1 MAHEGLGY
9 LNQLGKALGLK
20 FAAAEGDGRLFGGCR
35 HLGCPC
41 HIRRIGSQ
49 AGIPKAL
56 CLTYGAH
63 NVAYLAHKHVIFEP
77 GYELV
82 DKLHGRGQITGGSV
96 CAKGHGGVFVSG
108 YGLRIALQCAGKYF
122 NALVLLVVQLV
133 DHFTGGAFPVELLLL
148 ADYVSVERVKLLFE
162 PVIGLGGFRVHHAV
176 FKFVHYF
183 AHLGCDICA
192 ILHHFVELFHRLL
205 IPPKFLV

>member
-1 MAHEGLGY
+1 MIELVIVSRLLEYPDAALWQHQQELFDAIAASETLPSEDAYKLGVFLRRLDLVQYAIKHGLIRTERVAHEGLGY
-9 LNQLGKALGLK
+9 LNQFGKALGLK

-77 GYELV
+77 GHELV

-96 CAKGHGGVFVSG
+96 CVAPRTGGV
-108 YGLRIALQCAGKYF
+108 
-122 NALVLLVVQLV
+122 
-133 DHFTGGAFPVELLLL
+133 D
-148 ADYVSVERVKLLFE
+148 
-162 PVIGLGGFRVHHAV
+162 
-176 FKFVHYF
+176 
-183 AHLGCDICA
+183 
-192 ILHHFVELFHRLL
+192 
-205 IPPKFLV
+205 